1 MTPMRILE
9 GNPTVSG
16 QDTKGK
22 KVVLSLATGWTTY
35 ITEQVEASPALD
47 ILFIT
52 SQPEDGATVYSS
64 GVSSVSSGA
73 M

>member
-16 QDTKGK
+16 QDTKGM

-35 ITEQVEASPALD
+35 ITEQVKASPALD